1 MVWLGAEARE
11 PIVGWVSWP
20 AWVLLRVPEPCAVD
34 SPGSVS
40 GFPGVLAAGVCL
52 LKNSDKGGEAAM
64 GAPLHAFCK
73 VAVAMGLP

>member
-1 MVWLGAEARE
+1 MVWLGAEARY
-11 PIVGWVSWP
+11 PRGGWVSWP
-20 AWVLLRVPEPCAVD
+20 AWVLLVVSDSCVVG
-34 SPGSVS
+34 SPGLVS
-40 GFPGVLAAGVCL
+40 GCPVVLAGGVCL